1 MKKKIGLVMLF
12 MVLLMG
18 MLGVV
23 YASTHTGSAQWKN
36 KNYKVSFT
44 GSSSTFTA
52 FGSIKT
58 ASSQIMNSKDIYRT
72 GTASVTCYEYVT
84 ATKVPDNSK
93 SAALNGEE
101 GIVVII
107 DRVPDNSNYKYEHSA
122 TLRMYNFG
130 LVVDSFT
137 YTAWQ
142 NI

>member
-23 YASTHTGSAQWKN
+23 YASTHTGSAQWKD

-44 GSSSTFTA
+44 GSSSDFTA
-52 FGSIKT
+52 TGTLTK
-58 ASSQIMNSKDIYRT
+58 ASTKLENSKDVYRT
-72 GTASVTCYEYVT
+72 GVASVGCYHYTT
-84 ATKVPDNSK
+84 ATKVSE
-93 SAALNGEE
+93 SSHSVTLEFEE
-101 GIVVII
+101 SIVVTI

-130 LVVDSFT
+130 LAVDSFT